1 MSLDTVRQLIS
12 ERLDQADRGDRGWF
26 IITRVHVA
34 LWWLKVI
41 ATYLDDCGDGR
52 PVTLGA
58 EDYQRLGELIGI
70 TSGDPGIELRRHHL
84 LVMDKPLQLLQRP
97 HEPFWNQI
105 ALTDLGRALATE
117 DDAATVLERSL
128 ELIRF
133 AAAPWTPANRVR
145 NYNAFSVSVY
155 GATLRVLRECG
166 GYIDRNEFDFFL
178 SRIRNEDEIPWAVQ
192 GIGTYRELEPGER
205 DSLHEEVAIRGLRPH
220 VPECRRDRHDPG
232 PDLWLREGL
241 ARRFVDWHILGP

>member
-1 MSLDTVRQLIS
+1 MRRSPADSTNRSL
-12 ERLDQADRGDRGWF
+12 AAFG
-26 IITRVHVA
+26 
-34 LWWLKVI
+34 K
-41 ATYLDDCGDGR
+41 
-52 PVTLGA
+52 
-58 EDYQRLGELIGI
+58 
-70 TSGDPGIELRRHHL
+70 
-84 LVMDKPLQLLQRP
+84 LQHIL
-97 HEPFWNQI
+97 
-105 ALTDLGRALATE
+105 
-117 DDAATVLERSL
+117 LERSL

-241 ARRFVDWHILGP
+241 ARRFVDWHIWGP